1 MAQAAG
7 QVRRL
12 APSRGLVS
20 ASPAPEEQECP
31 AAVYRDREY
40 QTWEASSEP
49 FEEAAAIHWVP
60 LFYNFRGQGSC
71 STERRPCTYSEP
83 LSWTSGRERQT
94 ARHPSGLALLRYTR
108 GEDGRLLITPE
119 CGSFEEVEGQINAL
133 QDELDEIRERAR
145 RAFQVA

>member
-12 APSRGLVS
+12 ALSRELVS

-31 AAVYRDREY
+31 AAVYWDREY
-40 QTWEASSEP
+40 QTREASSEP
-49 FEEAAAIHWVP
+49 FEEAVATRWVP

-83 LSWTSGRERQT
+83 ADGET
-94 ARHPSGLALLRYTR
+94 ACPQDRAISPWGASHEPQQHRPAEHECQGGNQDHFILIRNIGLETLHY
-108 GEDGRLLITPE
+108 G
-119 CGSFEEVEGQINAL
+119 VL
-133 QDELDEIRERAR
+133 QP
-145 RAFQVA
+145 

>member
-12 APSRGLVS
+12 APSRELVS

-40 QTWEASSEP
+40 QTWEHP
-49 FEEAAAIHWVP
+49 QNLFRKP
-60 LFYNFRGQGSC
+60 LPPAGFPC
-71 STERRPCTYSEP
+71 SITFVDRVHVRRRDAHARIRSLCV
-83 LSWTSGRERQT
+83 GHQAGN
-94 ARHPSGLALLRYTR
+94 ARHPGIRQDCPPALCQ
-108 GEDGRLLITPE
+108 GEDGRRLITPE
-119 CGSFEEVEGQINAL
+119 CATFEEVEGQINSL